1 MTKPKRKSYI
11 PDNFRTVRLFDKALK
26 QSNELIEDFKKQGL
40 TASWTS
46 VTNTAIQLM
55 HSTMLDKNFTLIS
68 RAELDET
75 RAHDIGTSIAAF
87 LAALY
92 SAGFDM
98 KGCEMAYHPAADA
111 IGIRLPNIS
120 DTLFGASHVNPVT
133 IANVVSK
140 QLASRGYMQDDGT
153 KIVDMALLLGKEASI
168 PKV

>member
-11 PDNFRTVRLFDKALK
+11 PDNFRTVRLFDKALE

-55 HSTMLDKNFTLIS
+55 HSTMIDKNFTLVS

-87 LAALY
+87 LAALC
-92 SAGFDM
+92 SAKLNM
-98 KGCEMAYHPAADA
+98 TGCELSYHPSVDA
-111 IGIRLPNIS
+111 IGIRLPDIP
-120 DTLFGASHVNPVT
+120 DTLVSASGVNPVL

-153 KIVDMALLLGKEASI
+153 EIVDMTLLLGQEASI